1 MYRLSTGTQD
11 RLPNGVIIFAIDLP
25 AAAADVAGAE
35 LVMLS
40 RVRESPLEANL
51 RPRPRVMWPVVIN
64 EPLPYKH
71 TQPPISLYSCFR
83 LEASPRTYTHTERV
97 KTSPPVLGH

>member
-71 TQPPISLYSCFR
+71 THNHPSHSTAVFALK
-83 LEASPRTYTHTERV
+83 LLHTHTERV
-97 KTSPPVLGH
+97 KTSPPVFGH